1 MAFMIWN
8 DNLRTGIEI
17 VDRQHRG
24 LVDLL
29 NQVAPALAHTETP
42 RLEAIEP
49 LLKKLMDYSAEH
61 FRTEEELMSR
71 LGMDARGRS
80 HHEAS
85 HARFV
90 ADVLS
95 MVQSAKAGQGV
106 SGDRLLSFLA
116 SWLILHIL
124 GEDQT
129 MARQVR
135 ALESGMD
142 PASAYS
148 QCRGEEHAPAPQA
161 LSQAM
166 VDVYTL
172 LTRQNR
178 ELWLANRNLDMSRTE
193 VRKHNENLEAMV
205 QDRTRE
211 LERLAGELR
220 LARDAAEAGSQAKSR
235 FLGIM
240 SHELRTP
247 MNAILAYSRM
257 LLDQSLPPSQD
268 ALVKR
273 VVHSSDRLM
282 DLLNSILDYARLG
295 AGDADAVETASFP
308 LAPWLSKVCAQGFL
322 EASRK
327 GIATAIRLHPT
338 LPACVRGDAR
348 LMGHILAQFV
358 GNSVKFTERGRIEV
372 RADRVAGHDG
382 RLRLRFG
389 VSDTGIGIPP
399 EVQARLFQPFVQAD
413 DRPERRFEGLGLG
426 LALAREYARIL
437 GGEVGVDSRPG
448 AGSRFWFELDLIPGD
463 EENEQ
468 PGATACPPAETP
480 RTGLS
485 ESSRLRLM
493 QLASLLAHC
502 DTRAGPWLEALYPEL
517 KAATGDWADTLSRL
531 VGEFDYEKAQALIHD
546 MNTPP
551 ETRP

>member
-17 VDRQHRG
+17 VDQQHRG
-24 LVDLL
+24 LVDLM
-29 NQVAPALAHTETP
+29 NQVAPALAHTKTP
-42 RLEAIEP
+42 RVEAIEP
-49 LLKKLMDYSAEH
+49 LLKKLLDYSAEH
-61 FRTEEELMSR
+61 FRTEEEIMSR
-71 LGMDARGRS
+71 LNMDARGRS

-90 ADVLS
+90 ADVLA
-95 MVQSAKAGQGV
+95 MVQSAKTGQEVG
-106 SGDRLLSFLA
+106 GDRLLSFLA

-142 PASAYS
+142 PASAYT
-148 QCRGEEHAPAPQA
+148 QCRGDEHAPAPNA

-193 VRKHNENLEAMV
+193 VRKHNENLETMV
-205 QDRTRE
+205 RERTRE

-257 LLDQSLPPSQD
+257 LLGQSLPQSQGV
-268 ALVKR
+268 LVKR
-273 VVHSSDRLM
+273 VVQSSDRLM

-295 AGDADAVETASFP
+295 AGGADAVESTNIP
-308 LAPWLSKVCAQGFL
+308 LAPWLGELCSQGFL
-322 EASRK
+322 EAGRK
-327 GIATAIRLHPT
+327 GIATTILLDPKLPT
-338 LPACVRGDAR
+338 CVRGDAR
-348 LMGHILAQFV
+348 LMRHILAQFV
-358 GNSVKFTERGRIEV
+358 GNSVKFTARGSIEV
-372 RADRVAGHDG
+372 RAERRGHQDRP
-382 RLRLRFG
+382 RLLFA
-389 VSDTGIGIPP
+389 VLDTGIGIPP

-426 LALAREYARIL
+426 LALAREYARVL

-448 AGSRFWFELDLIPGD
+448 AGSRFWFELDLAPGD
-463 EENEQ
+463 EDNGQ
-468 PGATACPPAETP
+468 TGATACPLAETP

-485 ESSRLRLM
+485 DSSRERLR
-493 QLASLLAHC
+493 QLAGYLAHC
-502 DTRAGPWLEALYPEL
+502 DTRAGPWMEALYPEI

-531 VGEFDYEKAQALIHD
+531 VAEFDYEKAQALILN
-546 MNTPP
+546 MNGQR
-551 ETRP
+551 EARP